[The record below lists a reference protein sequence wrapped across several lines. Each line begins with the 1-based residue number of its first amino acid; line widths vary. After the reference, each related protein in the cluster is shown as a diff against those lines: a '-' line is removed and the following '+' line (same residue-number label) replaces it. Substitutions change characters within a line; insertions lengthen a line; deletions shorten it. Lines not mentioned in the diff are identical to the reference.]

1 MSKSNVEIREKII
14 WQGAILLVRI
24 RKDLA
29 EKRLGK
35 MRIFA
40 KCFAQ

>member
-1 MSKSNVEIREKII
+1 MGKSNVEIREKII
-14 WQGAILLVRI
+14 WQGVVLSVRN

-35 MRIFA
+35 MRIFV